1 MNKMKLGII
10 ITISAILIVVLAIFG
25 IQSSQNRAFILE
37 EQVNTAQSDIK
48 IQEKR
53 RVDLIYNLVDCV
65 KEYDKHEANTLT
77 AIVEGRGS
85 TGDIENVTTAIT
97 AVSEAYPE
105 LKSSDNYK
113 ELMNELSV
121 TENLIANYRGDYN
134 RVVKEYKQSVRK
146 FPNSFLLGL
155 TGYEVQNYEYLSY
168 EGNEAAPATFLEIG
182 NAEITYRE
190 LIVSVGIVFIMLI
203 LGSVIAGNITRDSL
217 EQKKEYNT
225 AISIE
230 SENMFDYG
238 IRTNVGNAFC
248 QGALEAVDTVSDSR
262 IDGQWMYIYC
272 EEKHYTMHTRTVTTT
287 DSKGHTKTRVETYWT
302 WDYYSSEEHN
312 SKNIT
317 FLGKEFKYGDIKMPS
332 SKYLTTVQVSPH
344 VKFEFYVKEVH
355 YDGTLFANLSD
366 ESIHDAQFIKDK
378 NIEEARD
385 YMISAAGTRV
395 IWFWVFW
402 VVLMVVA
409 VGAFYVAENRWLED

>member
-1 MNKMKLGII
+1 M
-10 ITISAILIVVLAIFG
+10 
-25 IQSSQNRAFILE
+25 
-37 EQVNTAQSDIK
+37 
-48 IQEKR
+48 
-53 RVDLIYNLVDCV
+53 
-65 KEYDKHEANTLT
+65 
-77 AIVEGRGS
+77 RG
-85 TGDIENVTTAIT
+85 
-97 AVSEAYPE
+97 
-105 LKSSDNYK
+105 
-113 ELMNELSV
+113 M
-121 TENLIANYRGDYN
+121 RQH
-134 RVVKEYKQSVRK
+134 RQSV
-146 FPNSFLLGL
+146 
-155 TGYEVQNYEYLSY
+155 
-168 EGNEAAPATFLEIG
+168 TFLEIG

-238 IRTNVGNAFC
+238 MRTNVGNAFC
-248 QGALEAVDTVSDSR
+248 QGALEAVDTVSDPR

-287 DSKGHTKTRVETYWT
+287 DGKGHTRTRVETYWT
-302 WDYYSSEEHN
+302 WDYYSSEEHS
-312 SKNIT
+312 SKNVT

-332 SKYLTTVQVSPH
+332 SKYLTTVQVSSH
-344 VKFEFYVKEVH
+344 VKFEFYVKDVR
-355 YDGTLFANLSD
+355 YGGILYANLSD
-366 ESIHDAQFIKDK
+366 KSIHDAQFIKDK